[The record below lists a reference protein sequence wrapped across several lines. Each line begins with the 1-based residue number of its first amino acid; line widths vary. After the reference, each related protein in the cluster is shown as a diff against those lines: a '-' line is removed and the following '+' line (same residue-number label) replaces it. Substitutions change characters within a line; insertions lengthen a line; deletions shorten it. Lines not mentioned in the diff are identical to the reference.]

1 MKKSEILK
9 IYKDK
14 VKELKKHNF
23 LYFNKDNPKISDAEY
38 DKLKEELIKLEESNS
53 SLKKLKLL
61 QNIVGSYG
69 FALILKNISYL
80 FVDGRYTLQAKA
92 QSGKLFNIITFPHK
106 MPNDILKDKKLTIGF
121 DPKLFTNQSKNI
133 FFNNKNYKFKPLK
146 GNLIDKIWKRKIRKN
161 IKKFYLMPKN
171 SIGDNYKSKITKI
184 ISYLKKNNLDYQFIT
199 ASENCAWLLNIR
211 GGDSKYTP
219 IPHCYILIKKNK
231 SIKLFCDLKKISLA
245 FKNNFKEIKFLDISK
260 TVKILEKIKKKSFII
275 DKNTCSVY
283 FENLILKNNKIF
295 DHQDPIYSFKM
306 IKNQKEINNIKKAHV
321 QDGVALT
328 RYLFWLKKNLGKKTI
343 TEISASQKLLSF
355 RKKNRNFKT
364 LSFPTISG
372 TGPNGA
378 IIHYKATKKSNRTI
392 KKGDI
397 YLVDSG
403 GQYKFGTTDV
413 TRTISFEN
421 SNKKIK
427 NIFTRVLKGHIA
439 VADYKLK
446 KNTTGSNID
455 KEARKFLKQ
464 INLDYSHGT
473 GHGVGYFLNVHE
485 GPISISKN
493 NKINLQDGMV
503 LSNEP
508 GYYEKDKFG
517 IRIENLVYVKKDKNK
532 RMFDNLTL
540 VPIEKDLLDLSLLSK
555 KEKMWINNYHKKV
568 LINLSSAMNKK
579 EIVLLKKACSA
590 I

>member
-1 MKKSEILK
+1 MEK
-9 IYKDK
+9 I
-14 VKELKKHNF
+14 
-23 LYFNKDNPKISDAEY
+23 
-38 DKLKEELIKLEESNS
+38 
-53 SLKKLKLL
+53 KKLKKFFKEE
-61 QNIVGSYG
+61 NIDGYIIPKNDEFFGEYIADYNDRLNYISNFSGSYG
-69 FALILKNISYL
+69 FALVLKKISYL

-133 FFNNKNYKFKPLK
+133 FFNKKNYKFKPLK
-146 GNLIDKIWKRKIRKN
+146 DNLIDKIWKRKIRKN
-161 IKKFYLMPKN
+161 TKKFYLMPKN

-231 SIKLFCDLKKISLA
+231 NIKLFCDLKKISLA
-245 FKNNFKEIKFLDISK
+245 FKNNFKEINFLDISK
-260 TVKILEKIKKKSFII
+260 TVKILKKIKKKSFII

-283 FENLILKNNKIF
+283 FENLILKNNKVF

-321 QDGVALT
+321 LDGVALT

-378 IIHYKATKKSNRTI
+378 IIHYKATKKSNRTL

-403 GQYKFGTTDV
+403 GQYEFGTTDV

-455 KEARKFLKQ
+455 REARKFLKQ

-508 GYYEKDKFG
+508 GYYEKEKFG
-517 IRIENLVYVKKDKNK
+517 IRIENLVYVKKDKN
-532 RMFDNLTL
+532 RRIFDNLTL

-555 KEKMWINNYHKKV
+555 REKTWINNYHKKV
-568 LINLSSAMNKK
+568 LVNLSSAMNKK